1 MMKERILIAT
11 MCLTL
16 MSFGYAEAQG
26 ASKFR
31 RTGPSVNVSK
41 ARAPIAS
48 SSRSFRGAPRSM
60 SSARRTTG
68 SIGGARSANR
78 NGSLGGARSANRNSS
93 IGGARSANRIGNYPG
108 LGSGSGNRRGL
119 GYGGNGIGNGGP
131 LGGLL
136 EQYLYNEYGGGRNF
150 DPYAGEKAHAKAY
163 RDAAIANA
171 VVNVVG
177 ILATSQQQRVHAVK
191 APVAP
196 RGHVQQQRIL
206 VQEGR
211 TEEYRVWIPQYT
223 IPATGEVVVGHHETR
238 QRELAPVYETREV
251 WIPAP

>member
-1 MMKERILIAT
+1 MMKERILIAA

-31 RTGPSVNVSK
+31 RTGPNLNVSK

-48 SSRSFRGAPRSM
+48 PSRSFRGTSRSMSSVRRPSGSM
-60 SSARRTTG
+60 SSARRPST

-78 NGSLGGARSANRNSS
+78 NGSLGGARSANR
-93 IGGARSANRIGNYPG
+93 IGSFPGIGN
-108 LGSGSGNRRGL
+108 GNRSGL
-119 GYGGNGIGNGGP
+119 GYGRNGIGNGGA

-177 ILATSQQQRVHAVK
+177 ILATTQQQKACAVK
-191 APVAP
+191 APAAP
-196 RGHVQQQRIL
+196 RGHVETQRIL

-211 TEEYRVWIPQYT
+211 TEEYRVWVPQYT

-238 QRELAPVYETREV
+238 QREIAPVYETREV

>member
-1 MMKERILIAT
+1 MMKERILIAA

-31 RTGPSVNVSK
+31 RTGPNLNVSK

-48 SSRSFRGAPRSM
+48 PSRSFRGVSRNMSNVRRS
-60 SSARRTTG
+60 SS

-78 NGSLGGARSANRNSS
+78 NGSLGGARSANR
-93 IGGARSANRIGNYPG
+93 IGNYPG
-108 LGSGSGNRRGL
+108 IGNNNRSGL
-119 GYGGNGIGNGGP
+119 GYGRNGIGNGGA

-177 ILATSQQQRVHAVK
+177 ILATTQQQKACAVK
-191 APVAP
+191 APAAP
-196 RGHVQQQRIL
+196 RGHVETQRIL

-211 TEEYRVWIPQYT
+211 TEEYRVWVPQYT
-223 IPATGEVVVGHHETR
+223 IPATGEVVVGHYETR
-238 QRELAPVYETREV
+238 QREIAPVYETREV